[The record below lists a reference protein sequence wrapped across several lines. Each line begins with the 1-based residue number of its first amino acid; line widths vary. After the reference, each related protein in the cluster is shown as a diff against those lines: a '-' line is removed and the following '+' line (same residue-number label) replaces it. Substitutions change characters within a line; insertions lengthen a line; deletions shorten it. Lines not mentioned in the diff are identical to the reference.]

1 MIRGAW
7 SPDTIAWVIVAAL
20 LPTATVAVLEQGTG
34 AALRIGLSWT
44 VVAAWQLV
52 FGIVRGQRLY
62 PVGAVTAVA
71 VTVLAPGELALW
83 QLVLAL
89 TFGTVVGEL
98 IFGGWGRNFLGAAVV
113 TLAFLFFSFP
123 EAGHDSPA
131 AGAAVAAA
139 CLPAAAGLVVAG
151 ILSWRIVV
159 GALAGL
165 LALTAL
171 AGADPGELAV
181 QGAFAFGLVFLV
193 GDPVTA
199 ACTNAGRWIYGA
211 LAGALM
217 GLFAWGAAGV
227 GAPQAVVFAALIASI
242 FAPLI
247 DHAVIAAKDVARS
260 RRNG

>member
-1 MIRGAW
+1 MMRGTW
-7 SPDTIAWVIVAAL
+7 TPDTIAWVIVVAL
-20 LPTATVAVLEQGTG
+20 LPTATIAVLEQGAG

-44 VVAAWQLV
+44 VVAAWQLL
-52 FGIVRGQRLY
+52 FALVRGQRLY
-62 PVGAVTAVA
+62 PIGAVTAVA

-123 EAGHDSPA
+123 EVRTAPSA
-131 AGAAVAAA
+131 AGTTIAMA
-139 CLPAAAGLVVAG
+139 CLPAAAGLSVAG

-165 LALTAL
+165 LMVAAL
-171 AGADPGELAV
+171 AGAGTGNLSM
-181 QGAFAFGLVFLV
+181 QGALAFGLVFLV

-199 ACTNAGRWIYGA
+199 ACTTAGRWIFGA
-211 LAGALM
+211 AAGALT
-217 GLFAWGAAGV
+217 GLFTWGAAGV
-227 GAPQAVVFAALIASI
+227 DASQAIVFATLIASI

-247 DHAVIAAKDVARS
+247 DHGVIAAKNAARS
-260 RRNG
+260 RRHG